1 MIKYNALSLFL
12 LENDQNIVCN
22 RNLCPIQ
29 DFMCSDDMEAPI
41 SNMYAQIFQ
50 TFLYILRAPFQER
63 SKFYLVTRP
72 LVTIPLGKPSL
83 PLTSWDPLSFR
94 KLSPLTLST
103 SSPATVIRSASQSKR
118 SSFVT
123 PSAI

>member
-29 DFMCSDDMEAPI
+29 DFMCSDDLEAPT

-50 TFLYILRAPFQER
+50 TFLYLLRAPFQEI
-63 SKFYLVTRP
+63 SKFLFGHS
-72 LVTIPLGKPSL
+72 TIGNNPLG
-83 PLTSWDPLSFR
+83 
-94 KLSPLTLST
+94 
-103 SSPATVIRSASQSKR
+103 
-118 SSFVT
+118 
-123 PSAI
+123 